1 MEQEPKLPLHWS
13 CHFDNF
19 QQSIYYY
26 NENDDVTQ
34 WERPY
39 QCETQLS
46 LAEHDPMWYDVKSCR
61 AASQM
66 PQHMLQSAPSSA
78 QSHFIEDNCAFYSD
92 MEVDETIYT
101 SRSNS
106 PEEGHHFS
114 VYRFASSPI
123 EYQTKRDYLEMARLY
138 ILQRPYNNGNYN
150 KTCVLCRMNQATH
163 VFFPC
168 EHICVC
174 EGCIENEE
182 ICSDSDILSKAHG
195 CCTCPLCAAVIKII
209 ILSDNGNEI
218 EKYWSW
224 IYEFPPC
231 LPENFEKVILLCKIC
246 RNRITVFPFN
256 FCIFYSIVVLKSFLP
271 VISIS
276 PFFFTKY
283 SV

>member
-1 MEQEPKLPLHWS
+1 MEQEAKLPLHWS

-78 QSHFIEDNCAFYSD
+78 QSHFIEDDCASYSD
-92 MEVDETIYT
+92 MEVDETLYT

-114 VYRFASSPI
+114 VYRFASS
-123 EYQTKRDYLEMARLY
+123 ELHFEACDCKR
-138 ILQRPYNNGNYN
+138 P
-150 KTCVLCRMNQATH
+150 
-163 VFFPC
+163 
-168 EHICVC
+168 
-174 EGCIENEE
+174 
-182 ICSDSDILSKAHG
+182 S
-195 CCTCPLCAAVIKII
+195 LCASFRPA
-209 ILSDNGNEI
+209 E
-218 EKYWSW
+218 
-224 IYEFPPC
+224 
-231 LPENFEKVILLCKIC
+231 
-246 RNRITVFPFN
+246 
-256 FCIFYSIVVLKSFLP
+256 SFLTSAL
-271 VISIS
+271 SIS
-276 PFFFTKY
+276 SPRALLPKGR
-283 SV
+283 